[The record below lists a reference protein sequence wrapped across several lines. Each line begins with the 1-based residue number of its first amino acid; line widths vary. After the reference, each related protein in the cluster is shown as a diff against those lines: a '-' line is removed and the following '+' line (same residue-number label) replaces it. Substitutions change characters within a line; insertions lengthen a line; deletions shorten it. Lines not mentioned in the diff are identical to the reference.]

1 MDGTKARRVTGDMAK
16 KNNAAGLSALLLGF
30 SVGSLAEIRGADLE
44 KVVNYTPQVETE
56 EKETPKTIEGASLD
70 LTSTSMDASLWDTDG
85 FFPGNSKKEEVVY
98 VPKNDP
104 DSQNESYT
112 EMFNSLLEDID
123 IGDGFEP

>member
-1 MDGTKARRVTGDMAK
+1 MAK

-112 EMFNSLLEDID
+112 EMFNSLLEDLD